1 MQKLLKIFPSRI
13 SGTRLQRHRRNFF
26 ICNCEMPRMHHGTMG
41 AIEGGGEAEGWSGG
55 AGGLM
60 DGSPLGALR
69 GHQTVGNSAYA

>member
-1 MQKLLKIFPSRI
+1 
-13 SGTRLQRHRRNFF
+13 
-26 ICNCEMPRMHHGTMG
+26 MHHGTMG